1 MLPFFP
7 PPLTGEGVGGV
18 KVSSMEAFPRWII
31 ILIVLIVVA
40 RLAAVMSRRFG
51 LPAVTIQLLIG
62 VLLGP
67 SLLNLLGSP
76 IILGTWGSPSRSP
89 VHSILKILAEIG
101 LIQLMFLAGLEVD
114 WRELKKILKL
124 SFSVGTWGFVLTAV
138 SVAIITRV
146 FVDRWSE
153 ALAVSAIVSASSFGT
168 SIYYFSEMKILGSR
182 AAVMASGAA
191 ILSGLLAILLM
202 IGSQATNYAMIYGPS
217 KMAIAVSWFLGKLI
231 MFFAVAYFL
240 TSRFLKLVA
249 KTGFGRN
256 VPRPACGG
264 IGGVKG
270 HNMKENYITGKP
282 RPVARELPK
291 RPRQMLIGYLLLVAS
306 LYAWAAM
313 HFGSFAAVGVASLGG
328 ALIGMSNLGVK
339 EKIAKGFESILASIP
354 LGILFMVIGMEVNLK
369 AAEGSFIFLAVLL
382 AAVVGAKLIGY
393 WIATNKGYQSLRERV
408 LIMFGVLPQ
417 GEMGI
422 LIAAYLFSRGL
433 VSPSSFNAVIIV
445 VIVLTM
451 LTPIVMKVA
460 QIKFN
465 FQVNVAPSFT
475 GGEERHRR

>member
-1 MLPFFP
+1 
-7 PPLTGEGVGGV
+7 
-18 KVSSMEAFPRWII
+18 MEQFTYIAIYLVLI
-31 ILIVLIVVA
+31 IVLTRIGA
-40 RLAAVMSRRFG
+40 LLARRFDI
-51 LPAVTIQLLIG
+51 PTVTIQLLIG
-62 VLLGP
+62 ILLGP
-67 SLLNLLGSP
+67 SVLNLLGVP
-76 IILGTWGSPSRSP
+76 MVLGTWGSPSP
-89 VHSILKILAEIG
+89 GPLHSVLKTIAEIG

-153 ALAVSAIVSASSFGT
+153 ALAVSAIVSASSFGI
-168 SIYYFSEMKILGSR
+168 SIYYLREMKTLGSR
-182 AAVMASGAA
+182 VGIVVSGAA

-202 IGSQATNYAMIYGPS
+202 IASQATNYAMIYGPS

-240 TSRFLKLVA
+240 TSRFIKLVA
-249 KTGFGRN
+249 RTGF
-256 VPRPACGG
+256 
-264 IGGVKG
+264 
-270 HNMKENYITGKP
+270 E
-282 RPVARELPK
+282 K

-328 ALIGMSNLGVK
+328 ALIGMSNLEVK
-339 EKIAKGFESILASIP
+339 EKVSKG
-354 LGILFMVIGMEVNLK
+354 LGSVLISLPVGVLFVMLGMEVNLK
-369 AAEGSFIFLAVLL
+369 EAGGYLNFLIVLL
-382 AAVVGAKLIGY
+382 VAIVGAKLVGS
-393 WIATNKGYQSLRERV
+393 WIATRREFDSLRERA
-408 LIMFGVLPQ
+408 LIVIGILPQ
-417 GEMGI
+417 GEMGM

-433 VSPSSFNAVIIV
+433 VSPSSFNAVITV

-451 LTPIVMKVA
+451 LTPIVMEVA

-465 FQVNVAPSFT
+465 IQVNVAPSLT

>member
-1 MLPFFP
+1 M
-7 PPLTGEGVGGV
+7 V
-18 KVSSMEAFPRWII
+18 
-31 ILIVLIVVA
+31 
-40 RLAAVMSRRFG
+40 
-51 LPAVTIQLLIG
+51 
-62 VLLGP
+62 
-67 SLLNLLGSP
+67 
-76 IILGTWGSPSRSP
+76 LGTWGSPSP
-89 VHSILKILAEIG
+89 GPLHSVLKTIAEIG

-153 ALAVSAIVSASSFGT
+153 ALAVSAIVSASSFGI
-168 SIYYFSEMKILGSR
+168 SIYYLREMKTLGSR
-182 AAVMASGAA
+182 VGIVVSGAA

-202 IGSQATNYAMIYGPS
+202 IASQATNYAMIYGPS

-240 TSRFLKLVA
+240 TSRFIKLVA
-249 KTGFGRN
+249 RTGF
-256 VPRPACGG
+256 
-264 IGGVKG
+264 
-270 HNMKENYITGKP
+270 E
-282 RPVARELPK
+282 K

-328 ALIGMSNLGVK
+328 ALIGMSNLEVK
-339 EKIAKGFESILASIP
+339 EKVSKG
-354 LGILFMVIGMEVNLK
+354 LGSVLISLPVGVLFVMLGMEVNLK
-369 AAEGSFIFLAVLL
+369 EAGGYLNFLIVLL
-382 AAVVGAKLIGY
+382 VAIVGAKLVGS
-393 WIATNKGYQSLRERV
+393 WIATRREFDSLRERA
-408 LIMFGVLPQ
+408 LIVIGILSQ
-417 GEMGI
+417 GEMGM

-465 FQVNVAPSFT
+465 IQVNVAPSFT
-475 GGEERHRR
+475 GGEERDRLLMKN

>member
-1 MLPFFP
+1 
-7 PPLTGEGVGGV
+7 
-18 KVSSMEAFPRWII
+18 MEQFTYIAIYLVLI
-31 ILIVLIVVA
+31 IVLTRIGA
-40 RLAAVMSRRFG
+40 LLARRFDI
-51 LPAVTIQLLIG
+51 PTVTIQLLIG
-62 VLLGP
+62 ILLGP
-67 SLLNLLGSP
+67 SVLNLLGVP
-76 IILGTWGSPSRSP
+76 MVLGTWGSPSP
-89 VHSILKILAEIG
+89 GPLHSVLKTIAEIG

-153 ALAVSAIVSASSFGT
+153 ALAVSAIVSASSFGI
-168 SIYYFSEMKILGSR
+168 SIYYLREMKALGSR
-182 AAVMASGAA
+182 VGIVVSGAA
-191 ILSGLLAILLM
+191 ILSSLLAILLM
-202 IGSQATNYAMIYGPS
+202 IASQATNYAMIYGPS

-240 TSRFLKLVA
+240 TSRFIKLVA
-249 KTGFGRN
+249 RTGF
-256 VPRPACGG
+256 
-264 IGGVKG
+264 
-270 HNMKENYITGKP
+270 E
-282 RPVARELPK
+282 K

-328 ALIGMSNLGVK
+328 ALIGMSNLEVK
-339 EKIAKGFESILASIP
+339 EKVSKG
-354 LGILFMVIGMEVNLK
+354 LGSVLISLPVGVLFVMLGMEVNLK
-369 AAEGSFIFLAVLL
+369 EAGGYLNFLIVLL
-382 AAVVGAKLIGY
+382 VAIVGAKLVGS
-393 WIATNKGYQSLRERV
+393 WIATRREFDSLRERA
-408 LIMFGVLPQ
+408 LIVIGILPQ
-417 GEMGI
+417 GEMGM

-445 VIVLTM
+445 VIALTM

-465 FQVNVAPSFT
+465 IQVNVAPSFT

>member
-1 MLPFFP
+1 
-7 PPLTGEGVGGV
+7 
-18 KVSSMEAFPRWII
+18 MEAFPRWII

-67 SLLNLLGSP
+67 SLLNLLGTP

-153 ALAVSAIVSASSFGT
+153 ALAVSAIVSASSFGI

-182 AAVMASGAA
+182 AVVMASGAA

-249 KTGFGRN
+249 RTGF
-256 VPRPACGG
+256 
-264 IGGVKG
+264 K
-270 HNMKENYITGKP
+270 
-282 RPVARELPK
+282 K
-291 RPRQMLIGYLLLVAS
+291 RPRQMLIGYFLLVAS

-445 VIVLTM
+445 VIALMM

-465 FQVNVAPSFT
+465 IQVNVAPSFT
-475 GGEERHRR
+475 GGEERHRSGRNRNTTFVFSP

>member
-1 MLPFFP
+1 MVQ
-7 PPLTGEGVGGV
+7 GVRGG
-18 KVSSMEAFPRWII
+18 KKSEAMEAFPQWII
-31 ILIVLIVVA
+31 ILIVVIVLSRVA
-40 RLAAVMSRRFG
+40 ALLAKRFG
-51 LPAVTIQLLIG
+51 ISALTIQLSIG
-62 VLLGP
+62 ILLGP
-67 SLLNLLGSP
+67 SLLNLFGAP
-76 IILGTWGSPSRSP
+76 IILGTWGSPSSGP
-89 VHSILKILAEIG
+89 LHSALKILAEIG

-153 ALAVSAIVSASSFGT
+153 ALAMSAIVSASSFGI

-182 AAVMASGAA
+182 AAIMASGAA

-202 IGSQATNYAMIYGPS
+202 IGSQATSYAMIYGPS
-217 KMAIAVSWFLGKLI
+217 KMAIAVSWFLAKLV

-240 TSRFLKLVA
+240 TSRFLKLA
-249 KTGFGRN
+249 SKSGF
-256 VPRPACGG
+256 
-264 IGGVKG
+264 
-270 HNMKENYITGKP
+270 
-282 RPVARELPK
+282 PK
-291 RPRQMLIGYLLLVAS
+291 RPRQMLIGYLILVAS

-328 ALIGMSNLGVK
+328 GLLGVSNLGLK
-339 EKIAKGFESILASIP
+339 EKIEQGFQSVLASLP
-354 LGILFMVIGMEVNLK
+354 VGILFMVIGMEVNLK
-369 AAEGSFIFLAVLL
+369 AAEGSIFFLVVLL
-382 AAVVGAKLIGY
+382 GAVVGAKLIGC
-393 WIATNKGYQSLRERV
+393 WIATNKGYESSRERA
-408 LIMFGVLPQ
+408 LIVIGILPQ
-417 GEMGI
+417 GEMGM

-433 VSPSSFNAVIIV
+433 VNPSSFNGVIIV

-465 FQVNVAPSFT
+465 IQVNVAPAFRGS
-475 GGEERHRR
+475 EKSHRWQ